1 MTNLTDRPSTEPQ
14 PTYRKDYRPPAFWIR
29 QVELDF
35 DLGED
40 GTLVH
45 ADVTFERNTALPAGA
60 PLVLDGEELETLS
73 VMLDGIELAPDR
85 YQLTPT
91 SLTLEDVPDRFRLAT
106 RVRIHPERNTALMGL
121 YKSSGNFCTQCEA
134 EGFRRITW
142 YLDRPDVMACF
153 RVSLTADAARYPVL
167 LSNGN
172 RLSVVPVGGG
182 RHRAQ
187 WEDPFPKPAYLFA
200 LVAGDLACHA
210 GTFRTKSGRDVRCE
224 IWVEH
229 KDADKAAFALDSL
242 QLSMRWD
249 EDTFGLEYDL
259 DLYMIVAVGD
269 FNMGAMENKG
279 LNIFNSKFVLAKP
292 ETATDGDYEGVE
304 SVIAHEYLHNWT
316 GNRVTCRDWFQLT
329 LKEGLTVY
337 RDQRFTMDVRS
348 AAVKR
353 IEDVRNLRAS
363 QFLED
368 AGPMAHPIR
377 PEQYIEMNNFYTATV
392 YEKGAQVV
400 QMYEQLLGREGFRRG
415 MDLYFK
421 RHDGAAVTCDDFRAA
436 MADANGRDLTQFE
449 RWYTQK
455 GTPTLVVS
463 ERFDERA
470 QTFTLTLRQEAPKNE
485 PNWRPCHVPVRTGLI
500 GPDGRDM
507 RMALAGESVGDAPTE
522 RILELTE
529 QEQSWTFHGICAAPM
544 ASVLRGFSA
553 PMHVKRTRSHAALAF
568 QFAND
573 SDPFNRWDAGQALF
587 TDVLLAGARAGAA
600 WTGLDAVVID
610 AVRRLLLDDSFD
622 GSFRALAMT
631 LPPEVMLQQHL
642 EVIDPDALSGARD
655 RARREL
661 YKALQSE
668 LLALHDRL
676 RPTGAY
682 SADAAAIHRRRL
694 ANAVLGTLTV
704 ADPEQA
710 ALRAEAQFRAA
721 DNMTDAQAA
730 LATLCELDV
739 PARDEALAAFHTR
752 WRRDA
757 LVLDKWFALQ
767 AVSRSLGTPEFV
779 QQLMQHPDFTLD
791 NPNRVR
797 ALVGTFAGGNFA
809 GFHSADGAGYVLVA
823 DAVLELD
830 RKNPQI
836 ASRIVRAFNSWR
848 TLEPRRRALMEA
860 ELTRIA
866 ARPQLSKDVFEIVSR
881 ALEPQVATT

>member
-1 MTNLTDRPSTEPQ
+1 MTSSTQSAQAEPR
-14 PTYRKDYRPPAFWIR
+14 PTYRKDYRPPAFWVR
-29 QVELDF
+29 DVTLDF

-40 GTLVH
+40 GTTVH
-45 ADVTFERNTALPAGA
+45 STLTLERNKALPAGA

-73 VMLDGIELAPDR
+73 VALDGIELAPGR
-85 YQLTPT
+85 YTLTPT
-91 SLTLEDVPDRFRLAT
+91 ALTVADVPDRFRLLT

-172 RLSVVPVGGG
+172 RLSVEPVGGG
-182 RHRAQ
+182 RQRAQ

-210 GTFRTKSGRDVRCE
+210 GTFRTRSGRDVRCE
-224 IWVEH
+224 VWVEH
-229 KDADKAAFALDSL
+229 KDADKAAFALESL
-242 QLSMRWD
+242 QLAMRWD
-249 EDTFGLEYDL
+249 EETYGLEYDL

-279 LNIFNSKFVLAKP
+279 LNIFNSKFVLARP
-292 ETATDGDYEGVE
+292 DTATDGDYEGVE
-304 SVIAHEYLHNWT
+304 SVIAHEYFHNWT

-392 YEKGAQVV
+392 YEKGAQVI
-400 QMYEQLLGREGFRRG
+400 QMYEQLLGREGFARG
-415 MDLYFK
+415 MALYFR

-436 MADANGRDLTQFE
+436 MADANGRDLSQFE
-449 RWYTQK
+449 RWYSQK
-455 GTPTLVVS
+455 GTPTLVVA
-463 ERFDERA
+463 ERFDPAA
-470 QTFTLTLRQEAPKNE
+470 QTFTLMLRQEAPKNE
-485 PNWRPCHVPVRTGLI
+485 PNWRPCHVTVRTGLV

-507 RMALAGESVGDAPTE
+507 QMALPGEAVDTAPTE
-522 RILELTE
+522 RVLELTAA
-529 QEQSWTFHGICAAPM
+529 EQSFTFHGVCAAPM

-553 PMHVKRTRSHAALAF
+553 PMHVKCARSHAALAF
-568 QFAND
+568 QFAHD
-573 SDPFNRWDAGQALF
+573 SDAFNRWDAGQALF
-587 TDVLLAGARAGAA
+587 TDVLLEGARQGAA
-600 WTGLDAVVID
+600 WSGLDQVVIE
-610 AVRRLLLDDSFD
+610 AVRRLLLDESVD
-622 GSFRALAMT
+622 GSFRALAMA
-631 LPPEVMLQQHL
+631 LPPEVTLQQQV
-642 EVIDPDALSGARD
+642 EVIDPDALTGARD

-661 YKALQSE
+661 CSALRSE

-676 RPTGAY
+676 RPAGPY
-682 SADAAAIHRRRL
+682 RSDAAAIHRRRL
-694 ANAVLGTLTV
+694 ANAALGMLTV
-704 ADPEQA
+704 AAPEEA
-710 ALRAEAQFRAA
+710 AARAEAQFRTA
-721 DNMTDAQAA
+721 DNMTDSQAA
-730 LATLCELDV
+730 LAALCELDV

-757 LVLDKWFALQ
+757 LVLDKWFTLQ
-767 AVSRSLGTPEFV
+767 AVSRSLGTPEQV
-779 QQLMQHPDFTLD
+779 ERLARHPDFTLE
-791 NPNRVR
+791 NPNRAR
-797 ALVGTFAGGNFA
+797 SLIGAFAGANFS
-809 GFHSADGAGYVLVA
+809 GFHAADGAGYRFVA

-830 RKNPQI
+830 PKNPQI
-836 ASRIVRAFNSWR
+836 AARIVRAFNSWR
-848 TLEPRRRALMEA
+848 SLEPRRRALMQG
-860 ELTRIA
+860 ELARISA
-866 ARPQLSKDVFEIVSR
+866 SARLSKDVFEIVSR
-881 ALEPQVATT
+881 ALEPQAATN